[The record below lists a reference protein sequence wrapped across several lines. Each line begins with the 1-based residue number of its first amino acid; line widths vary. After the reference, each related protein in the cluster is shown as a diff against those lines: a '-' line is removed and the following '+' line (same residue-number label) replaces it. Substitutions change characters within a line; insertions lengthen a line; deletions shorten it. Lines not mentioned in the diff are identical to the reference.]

1 MGTIEL
7 DPRLCHATTFLGRS
21 PKMLI
26 DAQISSAR
34 SPSRSNGWRQRPIGE
49 SGGPLRVGCQGVFSL
64 RRGIANVLGVDK
76 EKVRVLTGNAGGC
89 SA

>member
-7 DPRLCHATTFLGRS
+7 DPRLCHATTFLGRL

-26 DAQISSAR
+26 DAQMVGAVAISFEWPASEADR
-34 SPSRSNGWRQRPIGE
+34 GERRPAG
-49 SGGPLRVGCQGVFSL
+49 VGCQGVFSL
-64 RRGIANVLGVDK
+64 KGGIANVLGVDK
-76 EKVRVLTGNAGGC
+76 EKVRVLTGNVGGC